1 MPLKLVLAVAGL
13 ASALGAA
20 AADPRDVPLQVHATL
35 VRLLQVARLPART
48 PVRLVAVDGP
58 GRAAISDAGTVLLS
72 RQLWSGEHPLD
83 RDEMAAVL
91 AHELAHLEEAGTK
104 PGACEAVVAPRDDEL
119 APAAPAA
126 ANCRTVPS
134 ADQQLAIAVMRRNHL
149 RELRADRRGAEMLAG
164 IGVPPQAMT
173 RMLLKLTAPGNGD
186 YSGSHPAI
194 EARLENLGF
203 VAGQRPRRE

>member
-58 GRAAISDAGTVLLS
+58 GRAAISDAGTVFL
-72 RQLWSGEHPLD
+72 
-83 RDEMAAVL
+83 
-91 AHELAHLEEAGTK
+91 
-104 PGACEAVVAPRDDEL
+104 
-119 APAAPAA
+119 
-126 ANCRTVPS
+126 
-134 ADQQLAIAVMRRNHL
+134 
-149 RELRADRRGAEMLAG
+149 LRADRRGAELLAG

-194 EARLENLGF
+194 EARLESLGF